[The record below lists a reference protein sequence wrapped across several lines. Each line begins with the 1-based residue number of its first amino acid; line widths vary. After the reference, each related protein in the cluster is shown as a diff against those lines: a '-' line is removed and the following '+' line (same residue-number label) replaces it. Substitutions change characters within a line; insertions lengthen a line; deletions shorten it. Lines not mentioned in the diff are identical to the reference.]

1 MKTPEYPNSLNT
13 DHQNSLNTA
22 LKSIKEAGKSPT
34 TSVTHTPSLDSL
46 LEQTREQGTDLCQL
60 IEALSVIEHS
70 LYGNIQTEELKSL
83 LETAEACE
91 KSEQFPG
98 KISLLHTQVCANR
111 NTTVVALRC
120 LEALI
125 NRTVG
130 N

>member
-1 MKTPEYPNSLNT
+1 MNQ
-13 DHQNSLNTA
+13 DHQKSLDTA
-22 LKSIKEAGKSPT
+22 LQAIKEAEKSATQTPSAT
-34 TSVTHTPSLDSL
+34 QMPSLDLL

-60 IEALSVIEHS
+60 IETLSVVEHS
-70 LYGNIQTEELKSL
+70 LYGSIQTEELKSL

-111 NTTVVALRC
+111 CTTVVALRC

-130 N
+130 NAGQII